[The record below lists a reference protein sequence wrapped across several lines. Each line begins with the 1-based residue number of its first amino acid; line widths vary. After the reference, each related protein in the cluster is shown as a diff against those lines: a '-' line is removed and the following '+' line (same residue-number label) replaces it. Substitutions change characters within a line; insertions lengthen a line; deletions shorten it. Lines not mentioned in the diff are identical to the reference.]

1 MTDFVDGDDALARLM
16 SAEATPASLEPR
28 NWVWNGSQWQLA
40 GAEEAA
46 GDVMVVERPVIPEPS
61 PEIVD
66 QRPRRPKALFQTDY
80 MEFLLSAIAGIAL
93 AMTFRLLLDWTHPL
107 TLAIWAVIG
116 FMVVEYLLV
125 RDRSGSVVA
134 SDRLIT
140 CAVWLCGLAAVG
152 VLAWMVVYLVA
163 KGLGALD
170 WNFFTDDMS
179 KTGPLNPGGGSLH
192 AIIGTLEQTA
202 IATVIAVPI
211 GVLTAVYLNEL
222 KGRLSPVVRFF
233 SDAMSG
239 LPSIVAGLLVYT
251 LWVSGH
257 GGLDRGFSG
266 VAASFALLIVMLP
279 IVTRTAEEVLR
290 TIDPALREASFALGS
305 PQWRTVSKVVLP
317 TARSGLVTATI
328 LSIARV
334 VGETAPL
341 LLTAFGSAS
350 INTDPLHGP
359 QQALPLFVYQLIRQP
374 NSVQIQRAWTA
385 ALVLVLVVLVL
396 FVIARVISARGDRLR
411 KGRR

>member
-1 MTDFVDGDDALARLM
+1 
-16 SAEATPASLEPR
+16 
-28 NWVWNGSQWQLA
+28 
-40 GAEEAA
+40 
-46 GDVMVVERPVIPEPS
+46 
-61 PEIVD
+61 
-66 QRPRRPKALFQTDY
+66 

-317 TARSGLVTATI
+317 TARSGLVTAAI